1 MQRCIFVG
9 LVLGTLACN
18 VFSAPLPIPL
28 TSPNA
33 SPESMQTIQ
42 STPAI
47 APDYV
52 GGISRIRICN
62 FSLEIPQGW
71 QSQEI
76 DPVSK
81 SKTATACPGYDL
93 TSPDHQLTLTL
104 KPDERPQEA
113 FQTCPAGTV
122 IIQYTSMYIV
132 RLPDTAHGG
141 FVYSYSPL
149 VAGPEGERLFLCQT
163 PPALWVAGTFFT
175 AELTKQD
182 DRFDQM
188 DLDTV
193 DQMIQSIMVPAY
205 QY

>member
-1 MQRCIFVG
+1 MRQYILGG
-9 LVLGTLACN
+9 LLLSALACS
-18 VFSAPLPIPL
+18 VFSAPLPISLP
-28 TSPNA
+28 SPKA
-33 SPESMQTIQ
+33 SPESMQPIQ

-52 GGISRIRICN
+52 GSISRIRICN

-71 QSQEI
+71 QSREI
-76 DPVSK
+76 DSVSG
-81 SKTATACPGYDL
+81 SETTATCPGYAL

-104 KPDERPQEA
+104 KRDERIQEA

-132 RLPDTAHGG
+132 RLPDAAHGG

-149 VAGPEGERLFLCQT
+149 VAGPEGKRLFLCQT
-163 PPALWVAGTFFT
+163 PPALWIAGTFFT
-175 AELTKQD
+175 AELTKQN

-193 DQMIQSIMVPAY
+193 DKMIQSIMMPAY